1 MIGNDLN
8 ILGILDQ
15 ISGIY
20 EAQKDNLND
29 EQRAEL
35 DVKMKEANI
44 PKLKSDL
51 ISEMEKLQQELN
63 KIAGR

>member
-1 MIGNDLN
+1 MIGSNLN

-15 ISGIY
+15 IEAIY

-29 EQRAEL
+29 EQRAEIEA
-35 DVKMKEANI
+35 KMNDANI

-51 ISEMEKLQQELN
+51 LKEFTKLENDLK
-63 KIAGR
+63 KIAGK